1 MGQLYYPEW
10 KKVRNPIKFR
20 TTSLGSELSKACILI
35 TGFLLFWV
43 NTGFAQM
50 PLLDKTITIPR
61 QNTTVYNALNLISQ
75 KADCLFIYDSKT
87 VESDKRVK
95 LQADNQTL
103 KQVLDNLL
111 VNPALS
117 YKVIGKH
124 ILIYKAKEG
133 NHKDVLPDIHV
144 PIPAKDTLK
153 NTVIRGYI
161 FDNETKTAI
170 PFATIG
176 IEEENIGTITNS
188 DGYFTLKIPA
198 SLAGT
203 SLVVSHM
210 GYMSQRIP
218 VQLLNEHQ
226 VDFYLDRRIISIQ
239 EVIIRYIDPNAIVAK
254 ALEQRK
260 VNNAVEPVYLTT
272 FYREGVQKNN
282 KYISYSEAV
291 FKVFKSSYTLS
302 EHSDQVKMLKSR
314 KIQDENP
321 RDTVFLKLKAGVLS
335 SLQLDIVKCVPGF
348 LDLSPPTEYN
358 YTYSDLVSYNAK
370 DAYAITFT
378 QKENLK
384 KALYTGT
391 LYIDKENFAILG
403 ADFEIN
409 QDYLDIAADE
419 LVLKKSRRLIVKL
432 EKINYSVSYMPFNG
446 RYYLQH
452 ARCDIQLK
460 TRLRNRLSS
469 DNFHTFLELATCN
482 IDTLNVERFPR
493 QEVMKPNVVFSDQ
506 PYSLPDDFWGDFNV
520 IVPEAKLTEALL
532 KIMVKIEE
540 IK

>member
-61 QNTTVYNALNLISQ
+61 QNSTIYNALNLISQ

-218 VQLLNEHQ
+218 VQLLNEQQ

-254 ALEQRK
+254 ALDQRK
-260 VNNAVEPVYLTT
+260 LNNAVEPVYLTT
-272 FYREGVQKNN
+272 FYREGVQKN
-282 KYISYSEAV
+282 S
-291 FKVFKSSYTLS
+291 
-302 EHSDQVKMLKSR
+302 
-314 KIQDENP
+314 
-321 RDTVFLKLKAGVLS
+321 
-335 SLQLDIVKCVPGF
+335 
-348 LDLSPPTEYN
+348 
-358 YTYSDLVSYNAK
+358 
-370 DAYAITFT
+370 
-378 QKENLK
+378 
-384 KALYTGT
+384 
-391 LYIDKENFAILG
+391 
-403 ADFEIN
+403 
-409 QDYLDIAADE
+409 
-419 LVLKKSRRLIVKL
+419 
-432 EKINYSVSYMPFNG
+432 
-446 RYYLQH
+446 
-452 ARCDIQLK
+452 
-460 TRLRNRLSS
+460 
-469 DNFHTFLELATCN
+469 
-482 IDTLNVERFPR
+482 
-493 QEVMKPNVVFSDQ
+493 
-506 PYSLPDDFWGDFNV
+506 
-520 IVPEAKLTEALL
+520 
-532 KIMVKIEE
+532 
-540 IK
+540 

>member
-1 MGQLYYPEW
+1 MGQLYYPKI
-10 KKVRNPIKFR
+10 KKVQSQINFCVYSPMPQ
-20 TTSLGSELSKACILI
+20 LSKACILI
-35 TGFLLFWV
+35 TGFLLFGV
-43 NTGFAQM
+43 NIIFAQVS
-50 PLLDKTITIPR
+50 LLDKLITIPK
-61 QNTTVYNALNLISQ
+61 QNTTVYGALNLISQ

-95 LQADNQTL
+95 LHADNQPL
-103 KQVLDNLL
+103 KKVLDNLL
-111 VNPALS
+111 ANPSLS

-124 ILIYKAKEG
+124 ILIYKMNKDTH
-133 NHKDVLPDIHV
+133 NDVLPGIHI
-144 PIPAKDTLK
+144 PIPVTDTLK

-161 FDNETKTAI
+161 FDNENKSVL
-170 PFATIG
+170 PYATIG
-176 IEEENIGTITNS
+176 IEEENIGTIANTE
-188 DGYFTLKIPA
+188 GYFTLKIPA

-210 GYMSQRIP
+210 GYMSQRVP
-218 VQLLNEHQ
+218 VQLLNEQQ
-226 VDFYLDRRIISIQ
+226 VDFYMNRRIISIQ

-254 ALEQRK
+254 ALDQRII
-260 VNNAVEPVYLTT
+260 NNAVEPVYLTT
-272 FYREGVQKNN
+272 FYREGVQKNK

-314 KIQDENP
+314 KIQDDNL

-335 SLQLDIVKCVPGF
+335 ALQLDIAKCIPGF
-348 LDLSPPTEYN
+348 LDLTTPAEYN

-370 DAYAITFT
+370 DAYAITFV
-378 QKENLK
+378 QKEDLQ
-384 KALYTGT
+384 KALYAGT
-391 LYIDKENFAILG
+391 IYIEKESFAILG

-409 QDYLDIAADE
+409 KDYIDIAADE

-446 RYYLQH
+446 KYYLKH

-469 DNFHTFLELATCN
+469 DNFNTFLELATCN
-482 IDTLNVERFPR
+482 IDTNNVERFPR
-493 QEVMKPNVVFSDQ
+493 QEVMKPNVVFSDHAF
-506 PYSLPDDFWGDFNV
+506 STTDDFWGDFNV

-532 KIMVKIEE
+532 KIMGMIEE

>member
-1 MGQLYYPEW
+1 MGLLYYPETR
-10 KKVRNPIKFR
+10 KVRSRNKLC
-20 TTSLGSELSKACILI
+20 TYSLWNKMFKACISG
-35 TGFLLFWV
+35 TGFLLFLV
-43 NTGFAQM
+43 NTCFAQM
-50 PLLDKTITIPR
+50 PLLDKTITIPK
-61 QNTTVYNALNLISQ
+61 QNTTVYTALNLISQ

-95 LQADNQTL
+95 LQADNQPL
-103 KQVLDNLL
+103 KNVLDNLL
-111 VNPALS
+111 ANPSLS

-124 ILIYKAKEG
+124 ILIYKVKEQIQ
-133 NHKDVLPDIHV
+133 KDILPDNHIQV
-144 PIPAKDTLK
+144 PSKDTAK
-153 NTVIRGYI
+153 NTVIRGYV
-161 FDNETKTAI
+161 FDNETKTVL

-176 IEEENIGTITNS
+176 IEEENLGTITNT

-210 GYMSQRIP
+210 GYMSQRVP
-218 VQLLNEHQ
+218 VQLLNEQQ

-239 EVIIRYIDPNAIVAK
+239 EVIIRYIDPIAIVEK
-254 ALEQRK
+254 SLEKRK
-260 VNNAVEPVYLTT
+260 ENNAVEPAYLTT
-272 FYREGVQKNN
+272 FYREGVQKNK

-291 FKVFKSSYTLS
+291 FKVFKSSYTLN
-302 EHSDQVKMLKSR
+302 EHADQVKMLKSR
-314 KIQDENP
+314 KVQNENP

-335 SLQLDIVKCVPGF
+335 ALQLDIVKCVPGF
-348 LDLSPPTEYN
+348 LDLTPPAEYN
-358 YTYSDLVSYNAK
+358 YTYSDLVSYSSK
-370 DAYAITFT
+370 DAYAITFV
-378 QKENLK
+378 QKENLE

-391 LYIDKENFAILG
+391 VYIEKESFAILG

-409 QDYLDIAADE
+409 PDFLDIAADE

-446 RYYLQH
+446 RYYLKH

-469 DNFHTFLELATCN
+469 DNFNTFLELATCS
-482 IDTLNVERFPR
+482 IDTSGVERFPR
-493 QEVMKPNVVFSDQ
+493 QEVMKPNVVFSEQ
-506 PYSLPDDFWGDFNV
+506 PYDGNDAFWGDFNV
-520 IVPEAKLTEALL
+520 IIPEAKLTEALS
-532 KIMVKIEE
+532 KIIGKIEE